1 MDDAFKAMDHTI
13 LATFGQPVLLTL
25 SDQPSLTIQGMI
37 SKELVPLGQYDAV
50 QGELTV
56 LTLNSAIRL
65 KRGDTVQ
72 ADGRMYA
79 VDRKLKDDGFLTRWN
94 IHAH

>member
-1 MDDAFKAMDHTI
+1 MDEAFKVMDHAI
-13 LATFGQPVLLTL
+13 LATFGQSVLLTL
-25 SDQPSLTIQGMI
+25 SDQSSLETQGII

-56 LTLNSAIRL
+56 LTLDSTIRL
-65 KRGDTVQ
+65 KRGDTVLANGQ
-72 ADGRMYA
+72 VYE
-79 VDRKLKDDGFLTRWN
+79 VDRKLKDDGYLTRWN

>member
-1 MDDAFKAMDHTI
+1 MDEAFKVMDHAI
-13 LATFGQPVLLTL
+13 LATFGQSVLLTL
-25 SDQPSLTIQGMI
+25 SDQSSLETQGII

-56 LTLNSAIRL
+56 LTLDSAIRL
-65 KRGDTVQ
+65 KRGDTVLANSQ
-72 ADGRMYA
+72 VYE
-79 VDRKLKDDGFLTRWN
+79 VDRKLKDDGYLTRWN